1 LSKVSAEAS
10 TGPADS
16 PEDNVGHR
24 AAIDQDITV
33 VIPTLGRPIIGRCLE
48 SIAAGNLWPR
58 EIIVIDQGNS
68 KDVLESLQ
76 TLQCRGLSCRHVVMQ
91 GTGRAAGLNH
101 GLAMVTTRFILVTD
115 DDCEVATDWLKAMAE
130 HLRSDPQTVVTG
142 TVLAG
147 GDERVLNT
155 VMGDKATIARKPGLT
170 YDRLSGG
177 NCGFAIE
184 VLRSVGLFDEDP
196 CMSVAED
203 GEWAYRALRRGVA
216 IAFVPE
222 AVVSHLGWR
231 NLGERLGQYHHYAR
245 SHAAFFGKYL
255 RRGDPFIALRMI
267 VHLARSSL
275 RWIRGMVRR
284 DKELA
289 ANGRAYVTQLFP
301 GLIAGFKS
309 RAKPPSLP

>member
-1 LSKVSAEAS
+1 M
-10 TGPADS
+10 
-16 PEDNVGHR
+16 H
-24 AAIDQDITV
+24 
-33 VIPTLGRPIIGRCLE
+33 
-48 SIAAGNLWPR
+48 
-58 EIIVIDQGNS
+58 
-68 KDVLESLQ
+68 
-76 TLQCRGLSCRHVVMQ
+76 

-101 GLAMVTTRFILVTD
+101 GLSLVTTQFALVTD
-115 DDCEVATDWLKAMAE
+115 DDCEVAPDWLKVMAE
-130 HLRSDPQTVVTG
+130 HLRSDPGTVVTG

-231 NLGERLGQYHHYAR
+231 NLRERLGQYHHYAR

-309 RAKPPSLP
+309 RARPPSLP

>member
-130 HLRSDPQTVVTG
+130 HLRSD
-142 TVLAG
+142 
-147 GDERVLNT
+147 

>member
-1 LSKVSAEAS
+1 MSTASTEAS
-10 TGPADS
+10 AGPVDS
-16 PEDNVGHR
+16 QEDHVAHR
-24 AAIDQDITV
+24 ADIDQDVTV
-33 VIPTLGRPIIGRCLE
+33 VIPTLGRPIIDRCLK
-48 SIAAGNLWPR
+48 SIAAGELWPR

-68 KDVLESLQ
+68 QEVLESLQ
-76 TLQCRGLSCRHVVMQ
+76 TLQRSGLSCRHVVMQ

-101 GLAMVTTRFILVTD
+101 GLTMVTTRFILVTD
-115 DDCEVATDWLKAMAE
+115 DDCEVAPDWLKTMAE
-130 HLRSDPQTVVTG
+130 HLRSNPETVVTG

-147 GDERVLNT
+147 GEERVLNT
-155 VMGDKATIARKPGLT
+155 VMDEKPTIARKPGLT

-184 VLRSVGLFDEDP
+184 VLRRVGLFDEDP

-216 IAFVPE
+216 IAFVPQ

-231 NLGERLGQYHHYAR
+231 NLGERLDQYSHYAR

-255 RRGDPFIALRMI
+255 RHGDPFIALRMI

-284 DKELA
+284 DQELA
-289 ANGRAYVTQLFP
+289 ANGRAYVTQFFP

-309 RAKPPSLP
+309 RARPPSLP